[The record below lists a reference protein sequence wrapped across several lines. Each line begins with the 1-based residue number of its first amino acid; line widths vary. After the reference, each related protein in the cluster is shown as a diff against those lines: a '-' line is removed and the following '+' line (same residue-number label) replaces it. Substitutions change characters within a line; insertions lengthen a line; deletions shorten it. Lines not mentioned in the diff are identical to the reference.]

1 MTIPSA
7 TGLAQLQAVI
17 QETFTATATIKRR
30 TQVSD
35 GAGGFTDTYPTVA
48 TSACSFTATQITPVE
63 RENAIGI
70 QTISFFQFS
79 FPAGTDVRSAD
90 RITVG
95 SRTFEVVA
103 PRHGS
108 LEILRR
114 VLAQEIY

>member
-7 TGLAQLQAVI
+7 IGLAQLQAVI
-17 QETFTATATIKRR
+17 QETFTVTATITRR
-30 TQVSD
+30 TQVTD
-35 GAGGFTDTYPTVA
+35 MAGGSIDTYPTVG
-48 TSACSFTATQITPVE
+48 TSACSFASTQITPVE
-63 RENAIGI
+63 RENAVGV

-79 FPAGTDVRSAD
+79 FPAGTDVRSID

-95 SRTFEVVA
+95 SRVFEVVA